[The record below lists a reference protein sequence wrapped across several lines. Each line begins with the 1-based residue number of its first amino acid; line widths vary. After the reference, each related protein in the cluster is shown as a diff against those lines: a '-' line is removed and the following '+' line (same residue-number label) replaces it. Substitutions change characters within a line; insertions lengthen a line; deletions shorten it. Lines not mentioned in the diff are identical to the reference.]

1 MSQSFG
7 QSNDGCEYKKSFPY
21 YYKDVAV
28 KKWFKHWYLYDS
40 FLILHAQLLIII
52 GYVG

>member
-7 QSNDGCEYKKSFPY
+7 QSNDGCEYKKSVPY

-28 KKWFKHWYLYDS
+28 KKNGLNIGIYM
-40 FLILHAQLLIII
+40 ILS
-52 GYVG
+52 